1 MSSGG
6 AGGAVGRSGSRTV
19 GLIETVRVRSGIAP
33 LWPLHLARLRRSAA
47 ELGIPLP
54 RRIEPPAGPD
64 RVVRLEAGP
73 GGITLGD
80 RAVGATRPV
89 RLATAGEVH
98 PGYAHKLT
106 ARAPFD
112 AARAAAR
119 ASGADDALLLTAAGR
134 VAEPTIWTL
143 FWWDGARLAT
153 PALGLGVLPGVARAR
168 LGAIAGGL
176 AEREILPAGLH
187 GRSLFV
193 ANAARGVVA
202 VAELDGV
209 AVAADPRSAALA
221 AAFWP

>member
-1 MSSGG
+1 MSGEP
-6 AGGAVGRSGSRTV
+6 VGPSDGRAV
-19 GLIETVRVRSGIAP
+19 GLIETVRVRNGAAP
-33 LWPLHLARLRRSAA
+33 LWTLHLARLRRSAA
-47 ELGIPLP
+47 DLGIPLP
-54 RRIEPPAGPD
+54 QKLAPPSGPD
-64 RVVRLEAGP
+64 RVVRLEAGAA
-73 GGITLGD
+73 GITVSE

-89 RLATAGEVH
+89 RLVTAGEVH
-98 PGYAHKLT
+98 PGYAHKVT
-106 ARAPFD
+106 ERAPFD

-168 LGAIAGGL
+168 LRALAGGL

-209 AVAADPRSAALA
+209 SVPGDPRSAALA

>member
-1 MSSGG
+1 MTGRV
-6 AGGAVGRSGSRTV
+6 AERAVGQSDSRTV
-19 GLIETVRVRSGIAP
+19 GLIETVRIRNGIAP
-33 LWPLHLARLRRSAA
+33 LWMLHLARLRRSAA
-47 ELGIPLP
+47 DLGVPLP
-54 RRIEPPAGPD
+54 GRLAPPTGPD
-64 RVVRLEAGP
+64 RVVRFEAGP
-73 GGITLGD
+73 AGITVTD

-89 RLATAGEVH
+89 RLVTAAEVH
-98 PGYAHKLT
+98 PGYSHKVT

-112 AARAAAR
+112 AARATAR

-134 VAEPTIWTL
+134 VAEATIWTL

-168 LGAIAGGL
+168 LGLIAGGL
-176 AEREILPAGLH
+176 AEREILPAGLR

-209 AVAADPRSAALA
+209 PVPADPRSVALA

>member
-1 MSSGG
+1 MSGEG
-6 AGGAVGRSGSRTV
+6 AGGAVGQPDSRTA
-19 GLIETVRVRSGIAP
+19 GLIETVRVRNGIAP
-33 LWPLHLARLRRSAA
+33 LWALHLARLRRSAA

-54 RRIEPPAGPD
+54 RRIAPPTGAD

-73 GGITLGD
+73 GGITPSD

-98 PGYAHKLT
+98 PGYAHKVT

-119 ASGADDALLLTAAGR
+119 AGGADDALLLTATGR

-168 LGAIAGGL
+168 LGVIAGGL

-209 AVAADPRSAALA
+209 AVPADPRSAALA